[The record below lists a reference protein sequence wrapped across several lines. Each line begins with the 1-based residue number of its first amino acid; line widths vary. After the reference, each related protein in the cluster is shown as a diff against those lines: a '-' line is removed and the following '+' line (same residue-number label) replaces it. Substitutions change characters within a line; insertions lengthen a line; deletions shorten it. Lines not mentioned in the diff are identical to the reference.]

1 MILGFI
7 TQGEITLLQA
17 YEILRQ
23 GEPEQS
29 LYRHRILILFQH
41 NYPSQRL
48 CSRQLDID
56 IAYHLTP
63 TTQVRRVFNQPT

>member
-7 TQGEITLLQA
+7 AQGETTLLQA

-23 GEPEQS
+23 GEPGQS

-41 NYPSQRL
+41 NYPSKRL
-48 CSRQLDID
+48 CSRQLDI
-56 IAYHLTP
+56 YYRLTP